1 MTYPNVLRR
10 YLATLLDL
18 FALWC
23 IVYAISK
30 MPRVDEHGTLA
41 YWMLGLSLLL
51 YEPLLTTFACT
62 LGQAVMG
69 IRVRT
74 VDGLKRIRVDQAF
87 GRMIVKYLLGII
99 SFLTVPARKDRRAI
113 HDLSSGTIV
122 VEASSGDL

>member
-1 MTYPNVLRR
+1 
-10 YLATLLDL
+10 LATLLDL

-23 IVYAISK
+23 IVYAIAQ
-30 MPRVDEHGTLA
+30 MPSVNERGTLA
-41 YWMLGLSLLL
+41 YWILGLSLLP

-62 LGQAVMG
+62 LGQAVMR

-74 VDGLKRIRVDQAF
+74 VDGLKRISLDQAF
-87 GRMIVKYLLGII
+87 ARMIVKYLLGII

-122 VEASSGDL
+122 IEAGSSDL

>member
-1 MTYPNVLRR
+1 MKYPNVLRR

-23 IVYAISK
+23 IVYAIAK
-30 MPRVDEHGTLA
+30 TPALTDRGALA
-41 YWMLGLSLLL
+41 YWILCISLLL
-51 YEPLLTTFACT
+51 YEPLLTRYACT
-62 LGQAVMG
+62 LGQVTMR

-74 VDGLKRIRVDQAF
+74 IDGLKRISLDQAF
-87 GRMIVKYLLGII
+87 GRMFVKYLLGII

-122 VEASSGDL
+122 IEAGKSDL